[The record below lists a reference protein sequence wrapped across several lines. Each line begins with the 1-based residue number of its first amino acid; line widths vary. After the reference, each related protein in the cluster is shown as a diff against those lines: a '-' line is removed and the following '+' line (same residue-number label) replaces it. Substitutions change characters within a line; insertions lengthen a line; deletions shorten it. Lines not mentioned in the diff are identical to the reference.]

1 MNQNARLPRL
11 ITRNRKVDKWIDM
24 IVRAVER
31 ALSVSCSGNIVPTIS
46 PSGIHLHVPFLG
58 LAVIVTTSTI
68 TARSGATPGQG
79 TMKVVLFNGTTL
91 IDDAS
96 ATAETMYN
104 YSSASGGVATGKYGI
119 AIKVSTYWF
128 LLSAEC

>member
-1 MNQNARLPRL
+1 MNQNSRLPRL
-11 ITRNRKVDKWIDM
+11 ITRNRKVDKWIDV

-31 ALSVSCSGNIVPTIS
+31 ALSLSTSGNIVATQS
-46 PSGIHLHVPFLG
+46 PSGINLHVPFLG

-68 TARSGATPGQG
+68 TARSSSTPGSG

-104 YSSASGGVATGKYGI
+104 YSSATGGVATGKYGI
-119 AIKVSTYWF
+119 AIKIAGYWF